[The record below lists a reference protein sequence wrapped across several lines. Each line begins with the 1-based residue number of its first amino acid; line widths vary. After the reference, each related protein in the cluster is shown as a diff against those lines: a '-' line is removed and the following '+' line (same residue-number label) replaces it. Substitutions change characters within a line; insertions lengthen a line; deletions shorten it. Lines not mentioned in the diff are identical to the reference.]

1 VLLFNLLVILYL
13 GGAFLAPTLMRLNL
27 EPAAR
32 VLYGFYRP
40 VCHQFGYRSFFLFGE
55 QPFYPRELAGLEAY
69 QSFSQATGI
78 SEMDPRAASEF
89 SGNAALGYK
98 IALCQRDT
106 AIYLFILIFGLIFG
120 VSGRKIKE
128 LRWYVWLLL
137 GILPIALDGG
147 TQMVSQMGLSF
158 LSWFPVRESTPY
170 LRVLTGALFGFFTA
184 WLGYPWLR
192 AACKPAECSLRKST
206 RLRMGRIPAREAPMI
221 RFDMDGCRY
230 YRFENLPADQV
241 DHAVFTRLGGCSVG
255 AYSALNLGGTVGDN
269 PEAVVENHQ
278 RLFEVF
284 GRPYE
289 SRFDV
294 WQVHG
299 TTLVYSDRPRPRDHK
314 HQPAD
319 GIFTDNPELTLI
331 MRFADCVP
339 LVFYDPYSVWLAWCT
354 RVGREP
360 CRISADWL
368 WIHAPALWL

>member
-1 VLLFNLLVILYL
+1 MNDDVIQVYLLTRPSLAEQNAVVIERLAELEHAYPHQLTHIDVDKNLYLKRNLGSQVPRLEIGPYFLTESFETEDIRTALKETRAKMSDAQAAGNKWALRQYAQVSRFPPKDRFSLWFSRHYVLLFNLLVILYL
-13 GGAFLAPTLMRLNL
+13 GGAFLAPTLMKLRL

-40 VCHQFGYRSFFLFGE
+40 VCHQLGYRSFFLFGE

-89 SGNAALGYK
+89 LGNAALGYK

-184 WLGYPWLR
+184 WLGYPLVESIVQ
-192 AACKPAECSLRKST
+192 AS
-206 RLRMGRIPAREAPMI
+206 RMQLEKEYALTHG
-221 RFDMDGCRY
+221 
-230 YRFENLPADQV
+230 
-241 DHAVFTRLGGCSVG
+241 AVFQPERRL
-255 AYSALNLGGTVGDN
+255 
-269 PEAVVENHQ
+269 
-278 RLFEVF
+278 
-284 GRPYE
+284 
-289 SRFDV
+289 
-294 WQVHG
+294 
-299 TTLVYSDRPRPRDHK
+299 
-314 HQPAD
+314 
-319 GIFTDNPELTLI
+319 
-331 MRFADCVP
+331 
-339 LVFYDPYSVWLAWCT
+339 
-354 RVGREP
+354 
-360 CRISADWL
+360 
-368 WIHAPALWL
+368 